1 MAQTSSKS
9 GKQNVASAKKSAA
22 SKTRKQVSALTK
34 SNDPT
39 PEQRYLM
46 VQEAAYYHAQKAG
59 FEGDS
64 VEHWLAAEKE
74 VEQRLH
80 GG

>member
-1 MAQTSSKS
+1 MAQAGTRKSGASKS
-9 GKQNVASAKKSAA
+9 VRNTAPL
-22 SKTRKQVSALTK
+22 RKQAGNGPAGAV
-34 SNDPT
+34 T

-59 FEGDS
+59 FTGDS

-74 VEQRLH
+74 INRRM
-80 GG
+80 GGS